1 MYTIVEAYRVVFL
14 ENAFPAAVPL
24 GALWVVA
31 AAAFC
36 LGYAWFYK
44 VRKSFADLI

>member
-1 MYTIVEAYRVVFL
+1 MYTVVEAYRAVFL
-14 ENAFPAAVPL
+14 ESSPPSATPLLVLWAV
-24 GALWVVA
+24 AVA
-31 AAAFC
+31 AFW